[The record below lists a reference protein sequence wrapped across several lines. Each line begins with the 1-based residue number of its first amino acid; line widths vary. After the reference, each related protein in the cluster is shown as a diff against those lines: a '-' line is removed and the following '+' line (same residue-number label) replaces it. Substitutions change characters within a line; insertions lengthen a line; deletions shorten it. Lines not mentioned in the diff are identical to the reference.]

1 MVQKTTTTKPTKN
14 KWVKKMKYPVIV
26 GASLLGGMG
35 AYGSSLSGG
44 TGSFLDNIRLG
55 TSSLFS
61 GLSGGSSP
69 TSQAKSSSGSG
80 GGIGGF
86 FSNMLGGLFG
96 GEGRLAIGDI
106 IGGIGGFFGAKA
118 KHELDERTVAVNEE
132 QVKINRLKAEAAI
145 DAEKRQTAIAS
156 TFMGHTNPIAAVEG
170 VNVEPGLVVADT
182 WVTPEVRKQAGGAIG
197 GSQSGI
203 ISQADQRKLV

>member
-1 MVQKTTTTKPTKN
+1 MVLKATTTKPTKN

-96 GEGRLAIGDI
+96 GEGGLAIGDI